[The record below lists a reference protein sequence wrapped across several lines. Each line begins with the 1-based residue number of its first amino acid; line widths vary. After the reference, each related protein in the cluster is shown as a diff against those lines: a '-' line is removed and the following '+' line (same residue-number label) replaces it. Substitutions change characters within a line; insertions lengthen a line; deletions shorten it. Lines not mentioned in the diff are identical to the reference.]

1 MSYLKTIN
9 IQHLTSGTNNIVLDA
24 NGNMTCSGTISAATP
39 TGGMRNKIINGDMR
53 FDQRNAGA
61 SVTPAAGPANTY
73 MLDRWAYGY
82 GVNSKMSVQQ
92 STTAPTGFSNS
103 ILFTSLST
111 YSIGSSDY
119 FLVNQ
124 PIEGLNISDLAWGTS
139 SAKAVTLSFWVQSS
153 LTGTFGGSLRNSATD
168 RSYPFSYTINSSNT
182 WEQKTITI
190 PGDTTGTWL
199 TTTGLG
205 IRLTFGLGTGSTF
218 TGTANTWASAN
229 YHNVTG
235 ATSVVGTNG
244 ATFYLTGVQLEVGT
258 KATAFET
265 RLYGTELALCQ
276 RYYYQHHSGGT
287 GQEGRSIATA
297 WVFNT
302 SEVDAYIPF
311 PVTMRTAPSMVSANV
326 ANCYSFH
333 QSVSIIHFGNLSIY
347 RPNQSGT
354 HIYGITLPSGLTS
367 GISGYL
373 YANGSS
379 TPGSSASVG
388 FNSEL

>member
-24 NGNMTCSGTISAATP
+24 NGNMTCAGTISAATP

-244 ATFYLTGVQLEVGT
+244 ATFYLTGVQLEIGSI
-258 KATAFET
+258 ATPFE
-265 RLYGTELALCQ
+265 RRQYGTELALCQ
-276 RYYYQHHSGGT
+276 RYYQLIDNGAGKGASTTVFQFNASFVVEMRSTPSLSVTTLRITDCNVSDYQNASPGVGGANLNVRGGRIETT
-287 GQEGRSIATA
+287 G
-297 WVFNT
+297 W
-302 SEVDAYIPF
+302 
-311 PVTMRTAPSMVSANV
+311 
-326 ANCYSFH
+326 
-333 QSVSIIHFGNLSIY
+333 
-347 RPNQSGT
+347 
-354 HIYGITLPSGLTS
+354 SGLTS
-367 GISGYL
+367 GTTYL
-373 YANGSS
+373 LLPTGTNAA
-379 TPGSSASVG
+379 PVKASA
-388 FNSEL
+388 EL